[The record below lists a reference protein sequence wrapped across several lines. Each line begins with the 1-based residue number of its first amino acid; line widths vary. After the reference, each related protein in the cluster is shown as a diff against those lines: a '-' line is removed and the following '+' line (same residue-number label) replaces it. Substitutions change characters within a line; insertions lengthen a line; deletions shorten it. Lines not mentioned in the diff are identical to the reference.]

1 MNIQSMLFRIRYSD
15 KNIPKTY
22 SENIFRQI
30 KSFREN
36 NQCKINQI
44 VRVGRYSVISVMGRG
59 GVVLCGGAPMRF
71 SILAVVIDRTS
82 YILFIIR
89 LIKGSIIS
97 MQVEVPLYSSFS
109 LFGQIN
115 SITILESALNV
126 SLLDETSQSAPMCIQ
141 CDVQISYSNVTIIA
155 SEQNLSGLIIQSIS
169 SISIRNCFFQL
180 RLDVNLISGIG
191 CIGCIQVLVVNE
203 EMKAFLID
211 NINLID
217 NITTFYQSK
226 FQFWSHYFRSFSECN
241 CRHVLISVL
250 QSH

>member
-1 MNIQSMLFRIRYSD
+1 MYTIQLPQMQLHLLILNSVLARSSFQPCSNSVYKGVSQISYCQKQSALNNLEVT
-15 KNIPKTY
+15 KQFVIQA
-22 SENIFRQI
+22 SQVSNIFI
-30 KSFREN
+30 
-36 NQCKINQI
+36 
-44 VRVGRYSVISVMGRG
+44 
-59 GVVLCGGAPMRF
+59 GV
-71 SILAVVIDRTS
+71 
-82 YILFIIR
+82 R